1 MEDLKKTLKLMK
13 NINNAFPRIRT
24 QIAEKKFEKVSKF
37 KIILNFDKSRLAIH
51 AAWAALYFC
60 PGKRKILE
68 NLITWFRFGH
78 GGKLN
83 FGIHITGS

>member
-37 KIILNFDKSRLAIH
+37 KIILNFD
-51 AAWAALYFC
+51 
-60 PGKRKILE
+60 
-68 NLITWFRFGH
+68 
-78 GGKLN
+78 
-83 FGIHITGS
+83 

>member
-37 KIILNFDKSRLAIH
+37 QIILNFD
-51 AAWAALYFC
+51 
-60 PGKRKILE
+60 
-68 NLITWFRFGH
+68 
-78 GGKLN
+78 
-83 FGIHITGS
+83 